1 MFSTGKEQYYAVTD
15 AASRF
20 VLAKAEVGDKI
31 FVRYQDAKKNAHE
44 DLFAAEIHLF
54 KMVAERHII
63 VFRWVAH
70 GIR

>member
-1 MFSTGKEQYYAVTD
+1 M
-15 AASRF
+15 
-20 VLAKAEVGDKI
+20 GDKI
-31 FVRYQDAKKNAHE
+31 FVRYQDAKKNAPE